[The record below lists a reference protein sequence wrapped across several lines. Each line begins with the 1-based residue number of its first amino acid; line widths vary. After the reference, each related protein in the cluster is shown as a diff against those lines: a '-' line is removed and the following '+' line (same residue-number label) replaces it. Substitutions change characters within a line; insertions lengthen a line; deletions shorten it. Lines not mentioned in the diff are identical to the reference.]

1 MSKKEKNQVNN
12 DPAGFADELPF
23 LDQSYFPSAGEIRAF
38 LSLPVEERLEN
49 ILNSSDP
56 RELVAQIPETDLFL
70 TIKELGIR
78 ESVGLIS
85 LATPEQTTHL
95 LDLDL
100 WKKDQLNREKIVVWL
115 EALEAC
121 GEEKLKQLFETLDSE
136 LVVAIFQKLI
146 RVVKVENPD
155 DHSSEDLDRGF
166 TLDGHYYSQF
176 LSEKDGPLITR
187 LLKYLQAD
195 DPLYYQNLLEWVHL
209 RLPLEEEETA
219 LQWRR
224 GRLADHGFPDFYEA
238 LEIYQYIPPEQVR
251 EDKLP
256 DLSIPEVSFY
266 PPSHLESAGE
276 GSFLQAA
283 LNRGVEE
290 GQLTRIK
297 WELAHLAN
305 QIAVADGAEINEPTP
320 IFQSAQKAFQ
330 LLDLG
335 LRHLSRDDLGQ
346 AGEVLSHL
354 PLIRIFQTG
363 YSLGLDLKYRAEAVF
378 RRGDWYREILRREEV
393 LDSPFKETVKGLL
406 FKRPLYYDRTSG
418 GNYRPF
424 QSLGELQETRELL
437 DNLTVLGRLI
447 SLRLGI
453 TAGEINTLSRI
464 PLYQPDPTLSAVWLT
479 LSANRMLSGQAVLE
493 PLSLESWERLRELQF
508 VQNRADG
515 LKEDGPEIL
524 QQAVQLVVESGPEL
538 KPDEKE
544 GLHWWLVFL
553 RDKLEAELGRIPAG
567 EKADPRFVSGFIVRI
582 PENGSGI

>member
-1 MSKKEKNQVNN
+1 MSEKEKNQVNN
-12 DPAGFADELPF
+12 DPAGFTDELPF
-23 LDQSYFPSAGEIRAF
+23 LDQSYFPSAEEIRAI

-155 DHSSEDLDRGF
+155 DESNEELDKGF
-166 TLDGHYYSQF
+166 TLDGYYYSQF
-176 LSEKDGPLITR
+176 LSEKDAPLITR
-187 LLKYLQAD
+187 LLKSLQAD
-195 DPLYYQNLLEWVHL
+195 DSLYYQNLLEWVHL

-224 GRLADHGFPDFYEA
+224 GRLADHGFPDFYDA
-238 LEIYQYIPPEQVR
+238 LEIYGYLPPEQIR

-256 DLSIPEVSFY
+256 DLSIPEASFY

-276 GSFLQAA
+276 GSFLYAA

-305 QIAVADGAEINEPTP
+305 QITVADGAEINEPAP
-320 IFQSAQKAFQ
+320 IFQSVQKAFQ

-335 LRHLSRDDLGQ
+335 LRHLSGDDSGR
-346 AGEVLSHL
+346 AGEVLAHL
-354 PLIRIFQTG
+354 PLVRIFQTG
-363 YSLGLDLKYRAEAVF
+363 YSLGLELKYRAEAII

-393 LDSPFKETVKGLL
+393 LDSPFQEMLKGLF
-406 FKRPLYYDRTSG
+406 FKKPLYYDRTG
-418 GNYRPF
+418 GGKYRLF
-424 QSLGELQETRELL
+424 QNLGEVQETRELL
-437 DNLTVLGRLI
+437 DHLAVLGRLI
-447 SLRLGI
+447 SRRLGI
-453 TAGEINTLSRI
+453 SAGEINTLSTI
-464 PLYQPDPTLSAVWLT
+464 PLVQPEPTLSAVWLT
-479 LSANRMLSGQAVLE
+479 VSANRMLSGQAVLQ
-493 PLSLESWERLRELQF
+493 PLSLESWGRLRGLLFE
-508 VQNRADG
+508 QNRPDG
-515 LKEDGPEIL
+515 SKKAELDIF
-524 QQAVQLVVESGPEL
+524 QQGIQLAEESGPEL

-544 GLHWWLVFL
+544 ALHWWLEFL
-553 RDKLEAELGRIPAG
+553 RNKLEAELGRIPAG
-567 EKADPRFVSGFIVRI
+567 EEADPRFVSGFIIRI
-582 PENGSGI
+582 AKK

>member
-1 MSKKEKNQVNN
+1 MSKKEKNQSN
-12 DPAGFADELPF
+12 DEPAGFDNELPF
-23 LDQSYFPSAGEIRAF
+23 LDQSFFPSTEEIRAI
-38 LSLPVEERLEN
+38 LSLPVEERLET

-56 RELVAQIPETDLFL
+56 GELVAQIPETDLFL

-78 ESVGLIS
+78 EGVDLIS
-85 LATPEQTTHL
+85 LATLEQTTHL

-100 WKKDQLNREKIVVWL
+100 WEKDQLSKDKIVVWL

-146 RVVKVENPD
+146 RVIKVENPD
-155 DHSSEDLDRGF
+155 DHSSEESDKGF

-195 DPLYYQNLLEWVHL
+195 DSLYYQNLLEWVHL

-238 LEIYQYIPPEQVR
+238 LEIYQYIQPEQVR
-251 EDKLP
+251 QDKLP
-256 DLSIPEVSFY
+256 DLSIPEASFY

-276 GSFLQAA
+276 GSFLYAA

-290 GQLTRIK
+290 RQRTRIK

-305 QIAVADGAEINEPTP
+305 QITVADGAEINEPAS
-320 IFQSAQKAFQ
+320 IFQSVRKAFQ

-335 LRHLSRDDLGQ
+335 LRHLSQDDLGR

-354 PLIRIFQTG
+354 PLIRIFQAG
-363 YSLGLDLKYRAEAVF
+363 YSLGLELKYRAEAII
-378 RRGDWYREILRREEV
+378 RKGEWYRDILQREDV
-393 LDSPFKETVKGLL
+393 LDSPFKETIRGLL
-406 FKRPLYYDRTSG
+406 FKRPLFYDRSGG

-424 QSLGELQETRELL
+424 QYLRELEETAALL
-437 DNLTVLGRLI
+437 DNLAALGRLI
-447 SLRLGI
+447 FHRLGV
-453 TAGEINTLSRI
+453 TAAEINSLSTFS
-464 PLYQPDPTLSAVWLT
+464 LYQPDPPLSAVCLT
-479 LSANRMLSGQAVLE
+479 VLANRMLSGQAVLH
-493 PLSLESWERLRELQF
+493 PLTVEDWERVKGVLFEPNPEAGFTPAGPKIFQHGYRLFADNGPQLSPTEEEVLR
-508 VQNRADG
+508 
-515 LKEDGPEIL
+515 
-524 QQAVQLVVESGPEL
+524 
-538 KPDEKE
+538 
-544 GLHWWLVFL
+544 WWLDVL
-553 RDKLEAELGRIPAG
+553 INKLEAELGRIPSG
-567 EKADPRFVSGFIVRI
+567 GKADPRFITGFVIRRPVRR
-582 PENGSGI
+582 

>member
-1 MSKKEKNQVNN
+1 MKEKETEIIT
-12 DPAGFADELPF
+12 DEPAGFTDELPF
-23 LDQSYFPSAGEIRAF
+23 LDQSYFPSTEEIRAL
-38 LSLPVEERLEN
+38 LSLPVKERLEN

-70 TIKELGIR
+70 TVKELGIR
-78 ESVGLIS
+78 ESVDLIS

-100 WKKDQLNREKIVVWL
+100 WKKDQLDPEKIIVWL
-115 EALEAC
+115 ETLEAC
-121 GEEKLKQLFETLDSE
+121 GEEKLKQLFDTLDSE
-136 LVVAIFQKLI
+136 LVVALFQKLI

-155 DHSSEDLDRGF
+155 NDYSEDLDKDF
-166 TLDGHYYSQF
+166 TLDGYYYSRF
-176 LSEKDGPLITR
+176 LSEKDAPLITR
-187 LLKYLQAD
+187 LLKFLQAD

-238 LEIYQYIPPEQVR
+238 LEIYRYLPPEQVR
-251 EDKLP
+251 EEKLP
-256 DLSIPEVSFY
+256 DWSIPEASFY
-266 PPSHLESAGE
+266 PSSHLESVGE
-276 GSFLQAA
+276 GSFLFAA
-283 LNRGVEE
+283 MNRGLEE

-305 QIAVADGAEINEPTP
+305 QIAVADGAEINEPAS
-320 IFQSAQKAFQ
+320 IFQSVRKALQ

-335 LRHLSRDDLGQ
+335 LRHLSRDDSGR
-346 AGEVLSHL
+346 AGEILSQL

-363 YSLGLDLKYRAEAVF
+363 YSLGLDLKYRAEAII
-378 RRGDWYREILRREEV
+378 RKGDWYREILRREEV

-447 SLRLGI
+447 SRRLGI
-453 TAGEINTLSRI
+453 TAGEINTLSTI
-464 PLYQPDPTLSAVWLT
+464 PLYQPDPTLSAVWLNV
-479 LSANRMLSGQAVLE
+479 SANRMLSGQAFLR
-493 PLSLESWERLRELQF
+493 PLSLESWERLGGVLFEQKRP
-508 VQNRADG
+508 DG
-515 LKEDGPEIL
+515 SKKSGPEIF
-524 QQAVQLVVESGPEL
+524 QQAVQLVAESGPEL
-538 KPDEKE
+538 KPDEQE
-544 GLHWWLVFL
+544 ALYWWLDFL
-553 RDKLEAELGRIPAG
+553 RNKLEAELGRIPVG
-567 EKADPRFVSGFIVRI
+567 EKADPRFVSGFIIRI
-582 PENGSGI
+582 AELKK

>member
-1 MSKKEKNQVNN
+1 MSEKEKNQYKD
-12 DPAGFADELPF
+12 DPAGFTDELPF
-23 LDQSYFPSAGEIRAF
+23 LDQNFFPSTEEIRAI
-38 LSLPVEERLEN
+38 LSLPAEERLET

-56 RELVAQIPETDLFL
+56 GELVAQIPETDLFL

-78 ESVGLIS
+78 EGVDLIS

-100 WKKDQLNREKIVVWL
+100 WEKDQLSKDKIVVWL

-121 GEEKLKQLFETLDSE
+121 GKEKLKQFFETLDSE

-155 DHSSEDLDRGF
+155 DHSSEESDKGF
-166 TLDGHYYSQF
+166 TLDGYYYSQF
-176 LSEKDGPLITR
+176 LSEKDGPLVTR

-195 DPLYYQNLLEWVHL
+195 DSLYYQNLLEWVHL

-251 EDKLP
+251 QDKLP
-256 DLSIPEVSFY
+256 DLSIPEASFY

-276 GSFLQAA
+276 GSFLYAA

-290 GQLTRIK
+290 RQRTRIK

-305 QIAVADGAEINEPTP
+305 QITVADGAEINEPVS
-320 IFQSAQKAFQ
+320 IFQSVQKAFQ

-335 LRHLSRDDLGQ
+335 LRHLSQDDLGR

-354 PLIRIFQTG
+354 PLIRIFQAG
-363 YSLGLDLKYRAEAVF
+363 YSLGLELKYRAEAII
-378 RRGDWYREILRREEV
+378 RRGDWYREILRREEI
-393 LDSPFKETVKGLL
+393 LDSPFMETIKGLF
-406 FKRPLYYDRTSG
+406 FKRPLFYDRPGG

-424 QSLGELQETRELL
+424 QDLRELEETAALL
-437 DNLTVLGRLI
+437 DNLAELGRLI
-447 SLRLGI
+447 SHRLGV
-453 TAGEINTLSRI
+453 TAGEINSLSTFS
-464 PLYQPDPTLSAVWLT
+464 LYQPDPPLSAVCLT
-479 LSANRMLSGQAVLE
+479 VLANRILSGQAVLQ
-493 PLSLESWERLRELQF
+493 PLTVEDWERVKGVFFEQHQEAGFTPAGPKIFQHGYRLF
-508 VQNRADG
+508 ADN
-515 LKEDGPEIL
+515 
-524 QQAVQLVVESGPEL
+524 GPEL
-538 KPDEKE
+538 SPIEE
-544 GLHWWLVFL
+544 EVLRWWLDVL
-553 RDKLEAELGRIPAG
+553 INKLEAELGRIPAG
-567 EKADPRFVSGFIVRI
+567 GKADPRFITGFIIRRPVRR
-582 PENGSGI
+582 